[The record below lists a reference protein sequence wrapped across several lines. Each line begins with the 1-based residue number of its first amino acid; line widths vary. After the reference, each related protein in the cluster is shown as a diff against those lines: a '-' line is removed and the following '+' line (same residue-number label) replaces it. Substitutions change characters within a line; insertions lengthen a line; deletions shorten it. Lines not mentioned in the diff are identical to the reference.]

1 VRSASHTDQSSGVV
15 ADERRREDSQPGG
28 EWEVRR
34 AHEES
39 GRSRE
44 GTPPA
49 NRNSPDG
56 RDGNNR
62 FVVAGGRLWPSSAMV
77 ACLAVPADDRCPDTA
92 LEETRPVADT
102 SPKPTSEEL
111 TVARACYG
119 GSVNAARLSAG
130 NRDADGDLVRDV

>member
-1 VRSASHTDQSSGVV
+1 VRSASHIDQPSGVV

-34 AHEES
+34 ADEAL

-44 GTPPA
+44 GAPLA

-62 FVVAGGRLWPSSAMV
+62 FVVAGGRFQPSSVMV
-77 ACLAVPADDRCPDTA
+77 ACLAIPADDRCSDTA
-92 LEETRPVADT
+92 FEEIGP
-102 SPKPTSEEL
+102 
-111 TVARACYG
+111 
-119 GSVNAARLSAG
+119 AG
-130 NRDADGDLVRDV
+130 